1 MLFCYTIFS
10 MICEVFM
17 KSFFKSFILS
27 TLGAVSFAL
36 AVAFFYD
43 PNKVAAGGITGFAV
57 IISHMFPIVS
67 TGTLTFIFNIPLLIL
82 ALLRF
87 GKKFVSITVYTTALT
102 SLLMNLFEPIALAH
116 PVADGD
122 LLIAAVC
129 GALLDAAGLG
139 LVYLAG
145 GCTGG
150 TDIIIKFLRQKYRHI
165 KTGGMS
171 LAINMVVIAATL
183 AAFRDIK
190 VAVYSGIAMT
200 LSSVI
205 LDKIL
210 YGGDGAKLF
219 FIISDKYETIT
230 SEILTKL
237 EIGVTLLD
245 GEGAYK
251 HTEKKVMLCAAKKHV
266 FTKIRDIVKEA
277 DPDAF
282 IIVSSATEIFGEGY
296 KSQFTD
302 EM

>member
-1 MLFCYTIFS
+1 
-10 MICEVFM
+10 M
-17 KSFFKSFILS
+17 KSFLKSFILS
-27 TLGAVSFAL
+27 TIGATAFAI

-57 IISHMFPIVS
+57 IISHLFPIVS

-87 GKKFVSITVYTTALT
+87 GKKFVSLTIYTTALT
-102 SLLMNLFEPIALAH
+102 SLLMNVFEPIALAN
-116 PVADGD
+116 PIANGD
-122 LLIAAVC
+122 LLIASIC
-129 GALLDAAGLG
+129 GAVLDAIGLG
-139 LVYLAG
+139 LVYIAG

-171 LAINMVVIAATL
+171 LAINMVVIVATL
-183 AAFRDIK
+183 AAFGDIRI
-190 VAVYSGIAMT
+190 AVYSGIAMT
-200 LSSVI
+200 LSSIV
-205 LDKIL
+205 LDRIL

-219 FIISDKYETIT
+219 FIISDKHEKIT
-230 SEILTKL
+230 SEILTELK
-237 EIGVTLLD
+237 IGVTLLD
-245 GEGAYK
+245 GEGAYM

-266 FTKIRDIVKEA
+266 FSKIRDIVKEA